1 MADAPTP
8 GGGIQRAVL
17 PPWLALVFQI
27 AAPATLLSALLFY
40 FGYVYTQAYFW
51 YFGLE
56 VELVGLSP
64 RDVIQRSPLPLFLPL
79 VAIVLVVVLLVAVRR
94 RADARLA
101 EAADDAERLGRLERR
116 GTAVVLVGAAVGAA
130 GLVLLVGA
138 GLFDGWFAYPLVT
151 PLLLGVGGTVAGLGL
166 RYSRLRTT
174 VTAVGVW
181 VVVAA
186 AAFWATSTVAD
197 ALGRGAARDLAADL
211 SDLPAVVL
219 DSPVDLHLTNT
230 VHAPQDLCVEHSGD
244 APDPACVKAGGPRYR
259 YTGLRVLVRGPD
271 ATFVVPAVWDP
282 SGSTVRIPDDLG
294 ARYQYQFVCDPPAGW
309 PGDPARCGGAAPRA
323 AAP

>member
-1 MADAPTP
+1 MADEPASTR
-8 GGGIQRAVL
+8 GGSSPVAF
-17 PPWLALVFQI
+17 PPWLGLAFQI

-56 VELVGLSP
+56 VELVGLST
-64 RDVIQRSPLPLFLPL
+64 REVIQRSPLPLFLPL
-79 VAIVLVVVLLVAVRR
+79 VAIVLVVVALVAVRR

-101 EAADDAERLGRLERR
+101 AVADDPAALARLQRR
-116 GTAVVLVGAAVGAA
+116 GTAVVLVGAAVAA
-130 GLVLLVGA
+130 VGLVLLVGA

-151 PLLLGVGGTVAGLGL
+151 PLLLAVGGTVAGLGL
-166 RYSRLRTT
+166 RYSRLGTS

-186 AAFWATSTVAD
+186 SAFWATSTVAD

-230 VHAPQDLCVEHSGD
+230 VRPPQDLCVEHPREP
-244 APDPACVKAGGPRYR
+244 PDPGCVKAGGPRYR

-271 ATFVVPAVWDP
+271 ATFVVPGRWDP
-282 SGSTVRIPDDLG
+282 HGSTVRIPDDLH
-294 ARYQYQFVCDPPAGW
+294 ARVQYQFVCDPPSTW
-309 PGDPARCGGAAPRA
+309 EGAADPC
-323 AAP
+323 APG

>member
-1 MADAPTP
+1 MADDADRP
-8 GGGIQRAVL
+8 AL
-17 PPWLALVFQI
+17 PPWLGLVFQV

-56 VELVGLSP
+56 VELVGLST
-64 RDVIQRSPLPLFLPL
+64 REVIQRSPLPLFLPL
-79 VAIVLVVVLLVAVRR
+79 VGIVLVVVLVVAVRR

-101 EAADDAERLGRLERR
+101 AAATDPAAAARLERR
-116 GTAVVLVGAAVGAA
+116 GTAVVLAGAGLVAA

-138 GLFDGWFAYPLVT
+138 GAFDGWFAYPLVT
-151 PLLLGVGGTVAGLGL
+151 PVLLAVGGTVAGLGL

-197 ALGRGAARDLAADL
+197 ALGRGAARDLAADF
-211 SDLPAVVL
+211 SDLPAVVV

-230 VHAPQDLCVEHSGD
+230 VRAPRDLCVERAGED
-244 APDPACVKAGGPRYR
+244 PDRACVKAGGPRYR

-271 ATFVVPAVWDP
+271 ATFVVPARWDP
-282 SGSTVRIPDDLG
+282 HGSTVRLSDDLH
-294 ARYQYQFVCDPPAGW
+294 ARFQYQFVCDPPSTWQGA
-309 PGDPARCGGAAPRA
+309 PDPCGTG
-323 AAP
+323 